1 MIRCLCLL
9 ILAAVTLATAQRRGS
24 FGRIQN
30 PNPVPPSAETNA
42 GPTTGPY
49 TLGGTVVNG
58 VTGEPIAR
66 ALVHLNTQ
74 SQRMTMSGPD
84 GRFQFESLPE
94 GSATVFAQKPGF
106 FSPQEMGLGAAP
118 YAIIQ
123 IGKDSTEV
131 KVSLYPTGGIAGRIT
146 STGGDPLRGVQV
158 RAIYQHIV
166 NGEARWEER
175 GSAVSDDSGSYR
187 ILNLI
192 PGKYYAA
199 TRTHPVHVLSPGMR
213 SFGQHFDDV
222 YPALYYA
229 GSADA
234 TGASII
240 QVVPGQQ
247 AEADFS
253 ESPQKAYS
261 VSGTVPDAASERLA
275 FSLLDRDG
283 YQTSASAERKGNTF
297 RFHNVLPGEYTVF
310 VNASTNRNEPSYGI
324 AQVGVNNAD
333 VEGVTIEMSP
343 SATIPIQMDWDKPPS
358 GSVIQAVP
366 QVHLSP
372 VAHNPWNS
380 GYWSRVDTRDGQQVQ
395 IIDRVMPGNYRVT
408 IQPNAQG
415 YVAAIRSGQT
425 DLMQNELVVAPGSP
439 PAPIQVTFHSGA
451 ATLTGTVKADG
462 PAPHVYVL
470 ALPDFSS
477 PVETPVIGSSG
488 KFTASGLA
496 PGSYHVFAFAS
507 IDGLEFQNKEAMRK
521 YDNQAVSVTLSEN
534 ETKQIEVPLIGGGP
548 T

>member
-1 MIRCLCLL
+1 M
-9 ILAAVTLATAQRRGS
+9 
-24 FGRIQN
+24 
-30 PNPVPPSAETNA
+30 
-42 GPTTGPY
+42 
-49 TLGGTVVNG
+49 
-58 VTGEPIAR
+58 
-66 ALVHLNTQ
+66 
-74 SQRMTMSGPD
+74 MMSGPD

-106 FSPQEMGLGAAP
+106 FSPQEMGLSAAP
-118 YAIIQ
+118 YPIIQ

-131 KVSLYPTGGIAGRIT
+131 KVNLYPTGGIAGRVT
-146 STGGDPLRGVQV
+146 SAAGDPIRGVQV

-187 ILNLI
+187 ILNLV
-192 PGKYYAA
+192 PGKYHAA
-199 TRTHPVHVLSPGMR
+199 TRAHPVHVLSPGVR
-213 SFGQHFDDV
+213 SFGQQFDEV

-229 GSADA
+229 GSPDTA
-234 TGASII
+234 GASTI
-240 QVVPGQQ
+240 QILPGQQ
-247 AEADFS
+247 PEADFS

-261 VSGTVPDAASERLA
+261 VSGTVPEQFDERLA
-275 FSLLDRDG
+275 FSLLDHDG

-310 VNASTNRNEPSYGI
+310 VNASTNRNEPLYGI
-324 AQVGVNNAD
+324 AQVGVSNAD
-333 VEGVTIEMSP
+333 VEGVTIEMSRA
-343 SATIPIQMDWDKPPS
+343 ATIPIQVEWDKPPS
-358 GSVIQAVP
+358 GAPTQAVP

-372 VAHNPWNS
+372 VARNPWNS

-395 IIDRVMPGNYRVT
+395 IIDRVMPGSYRVT
-408 IQPNAQG
+408 IQANAQG
-415 YVAAIRSGQT
+415 YVAAIRSGPS
-425 DLMQNELVVAPGSP
+425 DLMQNELVIAPGSP
-439 PAPIQVTFHSGA
+439 PAPIQVTLHSGA
-451 ATLTGTVKADG
+451 ATLTGSVKTGA
-462 PAPHVYVL
+462 PAPQVYIL
-470 ALPDFSS
+470 ALPDASS
-477 PVETPVIGSSG
+477 PVETPLIGSSG
-488 KFTASGLA
+488 KFTVSGLA